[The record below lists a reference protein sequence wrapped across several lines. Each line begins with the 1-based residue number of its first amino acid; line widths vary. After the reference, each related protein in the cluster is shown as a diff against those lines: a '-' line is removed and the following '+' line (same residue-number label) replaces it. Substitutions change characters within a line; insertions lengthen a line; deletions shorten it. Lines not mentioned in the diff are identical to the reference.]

1 MSENRLENNIKRPSA
16 PQVLHGII
24 LSMGKKEFTVLS
36 WLSRCG
42 KSTVCRIFSVLDVVS
57 DGKTFLVA
65 RKDFDREQHVRIQRR
80 MGGHHGHRHV
90 TGDSTNYLHAV
101 CIPANHYRHD
111 SWRSK
116 RLNK

>member
-80 MGGHHGHRHV
+80 MGGHHGHWHAA
-90 TGDSTNYLHAV
+90 GHSTDYLYTV
-101 CIPANHYRHD
+101 RIPANHHRHD
-111 SWRSK
+111 RWRSK
-116 RLNK
+116 RLDK